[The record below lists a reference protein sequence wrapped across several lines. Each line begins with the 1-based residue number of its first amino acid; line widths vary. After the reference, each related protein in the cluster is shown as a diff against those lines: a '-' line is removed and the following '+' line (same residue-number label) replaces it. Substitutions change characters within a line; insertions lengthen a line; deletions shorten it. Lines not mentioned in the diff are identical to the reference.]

1 MHLTV
6 YQRPNEQ
13 IECTIHPIEWVFNLY
28 REVDVSKEVFEI
40 IMRGTIE
47 QAREQMSLLLK

>member
-1 MHLTV
+1 MKLTV

-13 IECTIHPIEWVFNLY
+13 IECTTHPIEWDFDLY
-28 REVDVSKEVFEI
+28 KEVDVSQEVFEI
-40 IMRGTIE
+40 IMRGTLE

>member
-1 MHLTV
+1 MRLTV

-13 IECTIHPIEWVFNLY
+13 IECTTHPIEWVFDLY
-28 REVDVSKEVFEI
+28 KEVDVSQEVFDI
-40 IMRGTIE
+40 IMRGTLE

>member
-1 MHLTV
+1 MKLTV

-13 IECTIHPIEWVFNLY
+13 IECTTHPIEWDFKIK
-28 REVDVSKEVFEI
+28 EVDVSQEVFEI
-40 IMRGTIE
+40 IMRGTLE

>member
-13 IECTIHPIEWVFNLY
+13 IECTIHPIEWVFDLY
-28 REVDVSKEVFEI
+28 REVDVSQEVFEI
-40 IMRGTIE
+40 IMRGTLE